1 MTFASKI
8 HDIIDVFKIIND
20 EDSAIHTLIDLEN
33 IIQLL
38 IDNYN
43 ENETESQYKFI
54 KKNNPVIFKSICN
67 CIFMILYKI
76 QAYYKYLKQPNLN
89 NKNIKYLKS
98 FLFYNARHSNYDIY
112 IKLKEYITA
121 YFKYINIS
129 NSKIIHIITK
139 LIVNKQI
146 LEELFIS
153 DISITRKNAF
163 NINNKLE
170 INNKKYGDPHFSLIS
185 YFDFFENPINP
196 LFTHDWLEQSKI
208 DIYSAQINI
217 VNDIFLV
224 EVRSFKQVLSN
235 FINKIPQTTNT
246 KKLYDFLINSGCNRI
261 TKKNNSYNTFFS
273 LSTLKEFVH
282 IYDTKVNNGTKL
294 SSKTQKIKE
303 INNDIKLLSKTQ

>member
-1 MTFASKI
+1 
-8 HDIIDVFKIIND
+8 
-20 EDSAIHTLIDLEN
+20 
-33 IIQLL
+33 
-38 IDNYN
+38 
-43 ENETESQYKFI
+43 
-54 KKNNPVIFKSICN
+54 
-67 CIFMILYKI
+67 MILYKI